1 MEMKI
6 DDIVIG
12 KTYQG
17 TTRETQLVKNRGGY
31 YTGYT
36 RKETGRVC
44 KIEFRVDK
52 VQNESL
58 WGSWI
63 ETCGN
68 RRSVGNYFSIK
79 MLDEVETKNS

>member
-1 MEMKI
+1 MKI

-12 KTYQG
+12 KTYRG
-17 TTRETQLVKNRGGY
+17 TMAETVLVKRAGGY

-36 RKETGRVC
+36 SKATGRIC
-44 KIEFRVDK
+44 EIEFRVDK
-52 VQNESL
+52 IQNESL

-68 RRSVGNYFSIK
+68 RRSVGNYFSIQK
-79 MLDEVETKNS
+79 LDAVETKNS